1 MTDTAQTSPTAHWRG
16 ADRLH
21 ERRQRLIEGLGRSG
35 IDGCLV
41 SSDPARTY
49 LSGFMAA
56 SHDVVPV
63 AVLLVGP
70 GQSTLLTSPNNAE
83 WASSE
88 APGLHVADWVRPWW
102 GTLADHLSARGW
114 RTIGF
119 QASDVSVA
127 AHQALTAALG
137 DDVSFRDIGGLLDG
151 MRAIKDDAEIRA
163 LARAAAITD
172 QAFEEVTDR
181 LVAGTTEQDL
191 AWDLTVAMR
200 RLGAE
205 GSSVIVA
212 SGPNAARPHHAPGPR
227 AIDPGEPV
235 IIDMG
240 ARVDGYLAD
249 LTRTVWVGEPD
260 ETLATIYPIVAE
272 ANLVTQAAVRAGVTG
287 RSIDDVARSFIAAS
301 GYADRFVHG
310 VGHGVGLEIHE
321 APSAGP
327 ASTDTLLT
335 GHSLTVE
342 PGIYLPGWGGVR
354 VEDLGI
360 VRDDGFDCL
369 SRASKRRI

>member
-1 MTDTAQTSPTAHWRG
+1 MIDTALPGLTSHWRDAG
-16 ADRLH
+16 RLDG
-21 ERRQRLIEGLGRSG
+21 RRQRLIAELQRRG

-41 SSDPARTY
+41 SSDQARTY

-63 AVLLVGP
+63 AVMLVDP
-70 GQSTLLTSPNNAE
+70 RRSMLLTSPNNAD
-83 WASSE
+83 WAAAE
-88 APGLHVADWVRPWW
+88 APGLDVTNWVRPWW
-102 GTLADHLSARGW
+102 GTLADHLRATGW
-114 RTIGF
+114 RSIGF
-119 QASDVSVA
+119 QATDLSVA
-127 AHQALTAALG
+127 AHQAVTG
-137 DDVSFRDIGGLLDG
+137 SVRSDVSFVDIGDLLDA
-151 MRAIKDDAEIRA
+151 MRAVKDEAEIQA
-163 LARAAAITD
+163 LRRAAAITD
-172 QAFEEVTDR
+172 QAFEEVTDD
-181 LVAGTTEQDL
+181 LVAGTTEQGL

-200 RLGAE
+200 RLGAAE
-205 GSSVIVA
+205 SSVIVA

-227 AIDPGEPV
+227 AIGSGEPV

-260 ETLATIYPIVAE
+260 ETLASIYPIVAE
-272 ANLVTQAAVRAGVTG
+272 ANLVTQAAVRSGVTG
-287 RSIDDVARSFIAAS
+287 RSVDDVARSFIAAA
-301 GYADRFVHG
+301 GYGERFVHG

-327 ASTDTLLT
+327 ASTDTLMA

-354 VEDLGI
+354 IEDFGI
-360 VRDDGFDCL
+360 VRDVGFDCL
-369 SRASKRRI
+369 SAARKPRI